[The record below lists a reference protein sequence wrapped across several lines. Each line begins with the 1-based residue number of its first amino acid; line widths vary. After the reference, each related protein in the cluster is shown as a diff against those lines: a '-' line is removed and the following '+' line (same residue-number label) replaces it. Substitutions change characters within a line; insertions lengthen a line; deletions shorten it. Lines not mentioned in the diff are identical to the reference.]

1 MTANDDGVRS
11 ERTEPVEP
19 ILRAEGITKR
29 FGGVQA
35 LRDVSMQVFPGEH
48 VALVGDNGAG
58 KSTLVK
64 VLTGAEHADEG
75 TLWFAGEERHFH
87 SPLDA
92 RRSGIETVYQT
103 LALADHLD
111 VVANLFLG
119 RERYLVRLGPFSVLN
134 RSAMKAE
141 ARALLA
147 RTGVQIPDLGSMVMG
162 MSGGQRQGVAIA
174 RAAGWGSKMIVL
186 DEPTAAL
193 GVQET
198 AKVEEIIRT
207 LKTQGVTVL
216 MVSHNLRQVFDLVD
230 TIWVLRHGRMVG
242 SRKAG
247 QVRPQDIVSMITGAD
262 DASGLEF
269 A

>member
-1 MTANDDGVRS
+1 MEQMNSQDASV
-11 ERTEPVEP
+11 TEPMLKV
-19 ILRAEGITKR
+19 EGISKR

-35 LRDVSMQVFPGEH
+35 LQDVDLQVDTGEH

-64 VLTGAEHADEG
+64 ILTGAEHADDG
-75 TLWFAGEERHFH
+75 SFWFAGEERHFR
-87 SPLDA
+87 SPLEA
-92 RRSGIETVYQT
+92 RRHGIETVYQT

-119 RERYLVRLGPFSVLN
+119 RERYLLRLGPFSVLN
-134 RSAMKAE
+134 RAAMKTE
-141 ARALLA
+141 ARALLE
-147 RTGVQIPDLGSMVMG
+147 RTGVQIPDLGAMIMG

-198 AKVEEIIRT
+198 AKVEEIIHT
-207 LKTQGVTVL
+207 LKDQGVTVL

-242 SRKAG
+242 ARKAAE
-247 QVRPQDIVSMITGAD
+247 VRPQEIVSMITGAD

>member
-1 MTANDDGVRS
+1 MTAAL
-11 ERTEPVEP
+11 
-19 ILRAEGITKR
+19 LRAEGLSKR

-35 LRDVSMQVFPGEH
+35 IEGIDLSIDPGEH

-64 VLTGAEHADEG
+64 VLTGAEHPDEG
-75 TLWFAGEERHFH
+75 TLWFDGRETNFH

-92 RRSGIETVYQT
+92 RRAGVETVYQT

-119 RERYLVRLGPFSVLN
+119 RETFRVRLGPLSILN
-134 RSAMKAE
+134 RKAMRAQ
-141 ARALLA
+141 ARRLLA
-147 RTGVQIPDLGSMVMG
+147 TTGVQIPDLGTMVMG

-174 RAAGWGSKMIVL
+174 RAAGLGAKMIVL

-198 AKVEEIIRT
+198 AKVEEIIHR
-207 LKTQGVTVL
+207 LKTQGVTML
-216 MVSHNLRQVFDLVD
+216 LVSHNLRQVFDLVD
-230 TIWVLRHGRMVG
+230 TIWVMRHGHI
-242 SRKAG
+242 AG
-247 QVRPQDIVSMITGAD
+247 VRRAAEVQPQEIVSLITGA
-262 DASGLEF
+262 AQGSGIEF